1 MSCESLR
8 PIFIQNIL
16 DYIVKF
22 YNTIEQDLYITR
34 YNNHVDV
41 GKNYDQNYFSILS
54 SNYDYEHT
62 KSNICLGNVVY
73 PELPVEPIKP
83 DKQQIELVQQRKYT
97 ELKLVK
103 QRKYTELKL
112 VKQREN
118 DEEKKKLPL
127 LYDELNSLKEKLKE
141 ELKIREEHRT
151 SYLNS
156 LGIVSSLPFPI
167 NIHET
172 IYWPPPSHMSIES
185 RIISIENQ
193 IQKIESFNIQN
204 VENIYEDEKEYE
216 QALVKYQNKLE
227 KYPQELYNYK
237 KGIII
242 SDDCIKYRKLFLEH
256 FGLDIKRDFIPIDNN
271 GKRLQKTNMYGNI
284 IY

>member
-1 MSCESLR
+1 M
-8 PIFIQNIL
+8 
-16 DYIVKF
+16 K
-22 YNTIEQDLYITR
+22 LYIGR
-34 YNNHVDV
+34 
-41 GKNYDQNYFSILS
+41 
-54 SNYDYEHT
+54 
-62 KSNICLGNVVY
+62 
-73 PELPVEPIKP
+73 
-83 DKQQIELVQQRKYT
+83 
-97 ELKLVK
+97 
-103 QRKYTELKL
+103 
-112 VKQREN
+112 
-118 DEEKKKLPL
+118 
-127 LYDELNSLKEKLKE
+127 
-141 ELKIREEHRT
+141 
-151 SYLNS
+151 
-156 LGIVSSLPFPI
+156 
-167 NIHET
+167 
-172 IYWPPPSHMSIES
+172 PPSHMSIES

>member
-1 MSCESLR
+1 MLSCESLR

-103 QRKYTELKL
+103 QR
-112 VKQREN
+112 EN

-172 IYWPPPSHMSIES
+172 
-185 RIISIENQ
+185 
-193 IQKIESFNIQN
+193 
-204 VENIYEDEKEYE
+204 IYEDEKEYE